1 MQKKNGFAI
10 LALNANFHDVSE
22 EWVNI
27 AELESSEIYPDAN
40 MYIHSVPV
48 SAGGVFQIMINAGSK
63 YIQGRYSGDA
73 DVSVVQ
79 DILIWL
85 TQ

>member
-1 MQKKNGFAI
+1 MQKKNGFAF
-10 LALNANFHDVSE
+10 LALNVNFHDVSE

-40 MYIHSVPV
+40 MYIFSIPLNT
-48 SAGGVFQIMINAGSK
+48 GGTFQIMINSGSK
-63 YIQGRYSGDA
+63 YIKGRCFGNA
-73 DVSVVQ
+73 DIIVVQ
-79 DILIWL
+79 DTLIWL